1 MIRPLHIDSQGA
13 LLREATRGGEPGGN
27 FGQFS
32 RRLREMIWVM
42 VLLLLG
48 LTASS
53 AAAVEERLILRF
65 VADQAADQIPDL
77 PTGTEASAEREY
89 LDESREGGWW
99 LLTLPPVTEESTGG
113 RVLYF
118 QQAHTARIGLLLPT
132 HEELVWRQR
141 IKAPG
146 PAWGVHTDLPVLLP
160 PELDAGGSL
169 LLHFSD
175 VSQRRT
181 APKLAGLDSY
191 LKKSA
196 RLKAI
201 FVACASALLI
211 MALLSL
217 GFQRGFDDRSY
228 GYLALF
234 SAFSAAYV
242 ISMSGEI
249 YLLLPGGQSLSTVG
263 SAFERSAAGLSLVF
277 SLLFINRFL
286 QLEQRRPRARRLLQ
300 VLVWAQLLV
309 VISNW
314 IQPQNPPPAAAL
326 AGNVLVLLAIPVVF
340 IEALK
345 ALRDGMKSGLF
356 VLLAWTPS
364 LLTLCLWIAILQGW
378 LHSQVDLLPL
388 VSIGMVLQV
397 AVLSL
402 GLAEEG
408 YRLRRERD
416 LAESKANLDPL
427 TGLLNRRA
435 LDRRLQELSAA
446 ADQTG
451 GPLTLLFLDLD
462 HFKRINDSLGH
473 AIGDDCLR
481 HLGRLISSIVRAND
495 PVARYGGEEFVVALP
510 GLDVTGARALAETI
524 RQRIETTPLVTA
536 DGTVHLKA
544 SLGLSRWQTG
554 KDTVATMMARADQAL
569 YVAKREGRNR
579 VVVATEPGAEDGV
592 AILR

>member
-1 MIRPLHIDSQGA
+1 MIRPLNVYSQGD
-13 LLREATRGGEPGGN
+13 LRREATRGGKSDR
-27 FGQFS
+27 FS
-32 RRLREMIWVM
+32 RRLRKLVWVLM
-42 VLLLLG
+42 FLG
-48 LTASS
+48 QTANS
-53 AAAVEERLILRF
+53 AAAVEERLTLRF
-65 VADQAADQIPDL
+65 VVAQAADQIPDL
-77 PTGTEASAEREY
+77 TTDTEPSTAQEY
-89 LDESREGGWW
+89 LVDSSEGGWW
-99 LLTLPPVTEESTGG
+99 LLTLPPATEESTGG

-132 HEELVWRQR
+132 QEELVWRQR

-146 PAWGVHTDLPVLLP
+146 PAWGVHMDLPVLLP
-160 PELDAGGSL
+160 PELDGGGRM

-175 VSQRRT
+175 VSNRRIV
-181 APKLAGLDSY
+181 PKLAGLDSY
-191 LKKSA
+191 LQNSA

-211 MALLSL
+211 MALLSF

-228 GYLALF
+228 GYLAF
-234 SAFSAAYV
+234 FAAASAAYV
-242 ISMSGEI
+242 ISMSGEL
-249 YLLLPGGQSLSTVG
+249 YLLLPGGYSFISVG
-263 SAFERSAAGLSLVF
+263 TAFERSSAGLSLIF

-286 QLEQRRPRARRLLQ
+286 QLEQRRPRAQRLLL

-309 VISNW
+309 VVSNW
-314 IQPQNPPPAAAL
+314 IQPQSPHPAAAL

-345 ALRDGMKSGLF
+345 ALRDGIKSGLF

-402 GLAEEG
+402 GLAEAG

-451 GPLTLLFLDLD
+451 EPLTLLFLDLD
-462 HFKRINDSLGH
+462 HFKQINDSHGH

-481 HLGRLISSIVRAND
+481 HLGRLISSMVRAND
-495 PVARYGGEEFVVALP
+495 PVARYGGEEFLVVLP
-510 GLDVTGARALAETI
+510 GLDTTGARALAESI
-524 RQRIETTPLVTA
+524 RQRIETTPLVTDNA
-536 DGTVHLKA
+536 TVHLKA
-544 SLGLSRWQTG
+544 SLGLSRWRPG
-554 KDTVATMMARADQAL
+554 KDTVATMTARADQAL
-569 YVAKREGRNR
+569 YMAKREGRNR
-579 VVVATEPGAEDGV
+579 VVVATEPGAEDSV
-592 AILR
+592 AVLP